1 MKIQSL
7 SLLLSACLLA
17 ACPQQS
23 AAIDLLER
31 YPTSLTA
38 GDLAVPHAREWQF
51 TDADVFRLSRFEFPR
66 RTNERAFSIETG
78 PASLGVGHCANG
90 AVWAVVIPQESGTVS
105 LATNRSTITYIWL
118 RFHPRDINIVFPPET
133 VFADGA
139 TKFAPQIRSIADAK
153 IHSSFHVGTR
163 VLIPEPGEFLFN
175 TDAKGGL
182 PPTFWVHSKQGKKP
196 PIPFTPELAAEAFD
210 FLWEAFDKHY
220 AMFGLRPEVDW
231 NRSREQF
238 RPRALTSKSAVECAE
253 VCAEMLKPLRDL
265 HVSLKLSGA
274 NVPVFDR
281 PLAINSNPSA
291 HRVLL
296 GELRGEVPVQWA
308 VTPDKIGFIATYTWL
323 SARGVRERCDEALEA
338 VRDTRALIVD
348 VRLNSGGTED
358 VAKEF
363 AGRFVA
369 NEFTYSSYQVR
380 NGPAHTDLTEK
391 SLRTV
396 QPRGPWRYDRPVL
409 LLIGERCISSNE
421 SFVAMMTGA
430 TNVTTMGAHTAG
442 SSGNP
447 VEFKLPLD
455 ITVGVPVWITY
466 LPDGTPL
473 DERGIQPQIKFEP
486 QPGAFEGDRDD
497 LLAAAL
503 ERLR

>member
-1 MKIQSL
+1 
-7 SLLLSACLLA
+7 
-17 ACPQQS
+17 
-23 AAIDLLER
+23 
-31 YPTSLTA
+31 
-38 GDLAVPHAREWQF
+38 
-51 TDADVFRLSRFEFPR
+51 
-66 RTNERAFSIETG
+66 
-78 PASLGVGHCANG
+78 
-90 AVWAVVIPQESGTVS
+90 
-105 LATNRSTITYIWL
+105 
-118 RFHPRDINIVFPPET
+118 
-133 VFADGA
+133 
-139 TKFAPQIRSIADAK
+139 
-153 IHSSFHVGTR
+153 
-163 VLIPEPGEFLFN
+163 
-175 TDAKGGL
+175 
-182 PPTFWVHSKQGKKP
+182 
-196 PIPFTPELAAEAFD
+196 
-210 FLWEAFDKHY
+210 
-220 AMFGLRPEVDW
+220 MFGLRPEVDW
-231 NRSREQF
+231 NISREQF
-238 RPRALTSKSAVECAE
+238 RPRALASKSAVECAE

-265 HVSLKLSGA
+265 HVSLKVSGA

-291 HRVLL
+291 HRALL
-296 GELRGEVPVQWA
+296 GELHGEVPVQWA

-323 SARGVRERCDEALEA
+323 SGRGICERCDEALEA
-338 VRDTRALIVD
+338 VRDARALIVD

-447 VEFKLPLD
+447 VELKLPLD

-497 LLAAAL
+497 LLEAAL